1 MTRRRRRA
9 LGVLA
14 LALFL
19 LGPSFLAIDRV
30 IGLERRTA

>member
-1 MTRRRRRA
+1 LT

-19 LGPSFLAIDRV
+19 MGPSFLAVDRV
-30 IGLERRTA
+30 IGLERRTP